1 MVILYFLPT
10 IAALALRRDDDV
22 AGIFL
27 VNFFLGWTI
36 IGWCVALIWAAASQ
50 RSMEVSHVPVSSG
63 RFCSHCGAL
72 SPYGARFCA
81 ACGRARSG
89 ERRVGEECRSRWSP
103 YHLKKKKRM

>member
-1 MVILYFLPT
+1 MEFLVLMVILYFLPT

-36 IGWCVALIWAAASQ
+36 IGWFVALIWAAASQ
-50 RSMEVSHVPVSSG
+50 RSMEARRVPVSSG

-81 ACGRARSG
+81 ACGRA
-89 ERRVGEECRSRWSP
+89 V
-103 YHLKKKKRM
+103 